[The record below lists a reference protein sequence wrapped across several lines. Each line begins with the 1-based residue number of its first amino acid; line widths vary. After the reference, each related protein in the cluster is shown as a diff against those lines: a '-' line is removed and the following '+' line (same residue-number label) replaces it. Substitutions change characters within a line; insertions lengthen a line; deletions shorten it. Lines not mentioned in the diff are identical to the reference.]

1 MNIED
6 YSKEQIDEM
15 NAYLDEYVLEDST
28 DKEDFYVTKEELAEI
43 PSIAFIYEDTRNN
56 NEKGVFLGTPTQNRY
71 EMDVIF
77 CLLSKIHTIT
87 AEIEV
92 GIDGKKIIVSENHH
106 FGLNKGGITFENEK
120 KYDEI
125 VADLVAGIP
134 YDGKIPVKIID
145 AKDAELAAKG
155 DTDAINRILK
165 AAAEI
170 A

>member
-1 MNIED
+1 MNREF
-6 YSKEQIDEM
+6 DEKDIAKM
-15 NAYLDEYVLEDST
+15 NAYLNENMFGFFT
-28 DKEDFYVTKEELAEI
+28 DKIEFYATEEELAET
-43 PSIAFIYEDTRNN
+43 PATAFIYEDTRNN
-56 NEKGVFLGTPTQNRY
+56 NEKGVFLGTPTQNKY
-71 EMDVIF
+71 QMDVIF
-77 CLLSKIHTIT
+77 CLLSEIHTIT

-155 DTDAINRILK
+155 DTDAINKILK

>member
-1 MNIED
+1 MN
-6 YSKEQIDEM
+6 KELNENDFAKI
-15 NAYLDEYVLEDST
+15 NVYLGRDIFGLLA
-28 DKEDFYVTKEELAEI
+28 DKDDFYITEEELAET
-43 PSIAFIYEDTRNN
+43 PAIAFIYEDTRNN
-56 NEKGVFLGTPTQNRY
+56 NEKGVFLGTPTQCRY

-92 GIDGKKIIVSENHH
+92 GIDGKKTTVSESHH
-106 FGLNKGGITFENEK
+106 FGLNNGGITFENEK
-120 KYDEI
+120 KYNEI
-125 VADLVAGIP
+125 VADLAAGIP

-155 DTDAINRILK
+155 DADAINRILK
-165 AAAEI
+165 AATEI